1 MELMFQVNNFTM
13 GEKFTGM
20 LVLVTTGGRAI
31 NQRIDDKKKAV
42 IYGAGNIG
50 RGFIGQLFSLSGY
63 EVVFLDINA
72 AVIDRLN
79 VDRSYPLRLVSA
91 GESRETIIE
100 NVRGVDSSNI
110 GAAAVEIA
118 TADIMATAVGA
129 GVLPRIAPVI
139 AKGLEVRWQQGNAA
153 PLNILICENL
163 PNAHKVLESLLLE
176 KLDGRLHALFHERVG
191 LVEASI
197 GRMVP
202 AATVEMQEGNPLRV
216 WAEPYCELPVDL
228 DDFKG
233 PLPEI
238 TGMKACSPF
247 GFFLERKLYLH
258 NMSHAILAYLGRLNG
273 YEYIWQAVR
282 NRKVAGVARG
292 ALAESS
298 QALAIKH
305 NVPLAELAVFSGD
318 LMRRFDNPLLGDT
331 VVRVGRD
338 PVRKLGRHDRLAGA
352 AFLCLEQGIVPE
364 YISMGIAAALLF
376 TAEGDEASQQIQ
388 RSIRDKG
395 LAGTLERCCGI
406 AVDSPLYPLV
416 LKSYNKYK

>member
-1 MELMFQVNNFTM
+1 MTKSESVYKDVINFGNMELMFQVNNFTM

-176 KLDGRLHALFHERVG
+176 KSAEF
-191 LVEASI
+191 STTM
-197 GRMVP
+197 RMGAYIV
-202 AATVEMQEGNPLRV
+202 AIDRIV
-216 WAEPYCELPVDL
+216 
-228 DDFKG
+228 
-233 PLPEI
+233 
-238 TGMKACSPF
+238 KA
-247 GFFLERKLYLH
+247 KK
-258 NMSHAILAYLGRLNG
+258 I
-273 YEYIWQAVR
+273 
-282 NRKVAGVARG
+282 RG
-292 ALAESS
+292 
-298 QALAIKH
+298 IF
-305 NVPLAELAVFSGD
+305 P
-318 LMRRFDNPLLGDT
+318 
-331 VVRVGRD
+331 
-338 PVRKLGRHDRLAGA
+338 
-352 AFLCLEQGIVPE
+352 
-364 YISMGIAAALLF
+364 
-376 TAEGDEASQQIQ
+376 
-388 RSIRDKG
+388 
-395 LAGTLERCCGI
+395 
-406 AVDSPLYPLV
+406 
-416 LKSYNKYK
+416 